1 MPVRVNAVPSSGDLQ
16 IAAFRRSQTRSVPG
30 SRTDAQCRG
39 MTEPILEPDL
49 PIVDPHHHLW
59 DRPPALLRQMPPSE
73 HGFMD
78 ILRNI
83 PRYLLDE
90 YLVDL
95 QSGHNVRATVFVQC
109 GSMYRADGPEAL
121 KCVGETEFVNGI
133 AAMSASGMY
142 GAVRVAAGIVGH
154 VDLRIGAAVDDVLQ
168 AHLAA
173 GGGRFR
179 GIRHSA
185 SHDDDPAVLG
195 PLARTPAGLYRDAAF
210 REGFN
215 RLRSLGLSFDAW
227 LLEPQLPDLI
237 DLARAFPE
245 TTIVLDH
252 VGTPLG
258 VGRYTGRREERFDIW
273 RANIRTLASCPNVY
287 VKLGGLP
294 MPFGGWRAHM
304 EGPDENSETLA
315 AWWRPYIETCI
326 DTFGAGRCMFESN
339 FPVDRFGATY
349 PALWNAFKRIASGCS
364 VEEKAALFSG
374 TASRVYRLPID

>member
-1 MPVRVNAVPSSGDLQ
+1 MS
-16 IAAFRRSQTRSVPG
+16 
-30 SRTDAQCRG
+30 
-39 MTEPILEPDL
+39 EPILEPDL

-59 DRPPALLRQMPPSE
+59 DRPPAVLRMMPPLE

-78 ILRNI
+78 ILRNV

-95 QSGHNVRATVFVQC
+95 RSGHNVRATVFIEC
-109 GSMYRADGPEAL
+109 RAMYRADAPDPF

-133 AAMSASGMY
+133 AAMSASGLY
-142 GAVRVAAGIVGH
+142 GDVRIAAGIVGH
-154 VDLRIGAAVDDVLQ
+154 VDLRIGAAAADVLC

-195 PLARTPAGLYRDAAF
+195 PLASRNPPGLYRDAAF
-210 REGFN
+210 RDGF
-215 RLRSLGLSFDAW
+215 RTLQPLGLSFDAW
-227 LLEPQLPDLI
+227 LLEPQLPDLV
-237 DLARAFPE
+237 DLARAFPD

-258 VGRYTGRREERFDIW
+258 IGRYAGKRDERFNVW
-273 RANIRTLASCPNVY
+273 RASIDTLATCPNVH

-294 MPFGGWRAHM
+294 MPFGGWRPRM
-304 EGPDENSETLA
+304 DGPDETSETLA
-315 AWWRPYIETCI
+315 GWWTPYIETCI
-326 DTFGAGRCMFESN
+326 DAFGVDRCMFESN

-349 PALWNAFKRIASGCS
+349 VALWNAFKRIAAGCTR
-364 VEEKAALFSG
+364 EEKATLFSG
-374 TASRVYRLPID
+374 TAARIYRLDVA